1 MWLNSNVAFG
11 DTIHTRLLRRT
22 MTNIQRYSASDLPE
36 LMEKIARN
44 SIGLDDYFQQFWNTN
59 TNANYPPYNIH
70 RSDENNYK
78 IEVALAGYS
87 KDDIEVE
94 LKDNTLTVRN
104 KQQEKVVN
112 QNGNGVIHKGISTR
126 QFERAFTISEDIKI
140 KNAELKNGLLN
151 IDLERIIPEDKKA
164 RLIEIK

>member
-1 MWLNSNVAFG
+1 MPLWVQAKNLLIKELIMTRNLSVWNS
-11 DTIHTRLLRRT
+11 LRPFSVGFDSIFDEFDR
-22 MTNIQRYSASDLPE
+22 MLESSERY
-36 LMEKIARN
+36 N
-44 SIGLDDYFQQFWNTN
+44 S
-59 TNANYPPYNIH
+59 NYPPYNIH

-140 KNAELKNGLLN
+140 KSAELKNGLLN
-151 IDLERIIPEDKKA
+151 IDLERMIPEDKKA